1 MKFNNTDGIK
11 KDSDFRRI
19 YQKSK
24 SFADRNLVI
33 YYMNNNVGKSRIG
46 ISISKKVGKANVRNR
61 IRRYIKESYRLNIDS
76 KIKRG
81 YDIVFIARVNSS
93 NSDYKAIEKSIKY
106 ITKKANVI
114 KKDGGTNESNKKNKW
129 FFCESLYISNRIL
142 SEIYFSIK
150 RSKL

>member
-19 YQKSK
+19 YQKGK

-33 YYMNNNVGKSRIG
+33 YYINNNVGKSRIG

-61 IRRYIKESYRLNIDS
+61 IRRCIKESYRLNIDS